1 MSQCATALRY
11 FWFPSLLTAQ
21 VINFWLTW
29 EITKL
34 ALLFE
39 VFDQMKLCC
48 LPAYAK
54 INLSLRVVGKRADGF
69 HELDTYFLQ
78 IDLADKLFFE
88 TTAADDFALSCNWTN
103 VPVDETNLC
112 VRAYRLM
119 SQAVGKQMGVQLHLE
134 KHIPMG
140 AGMGGGSSDA
150 AVTLVALNHLMGGP
164 LSAKSLFELAE
175 QLGSDVPF
183 FLHGGICHGAGRG
196 EILTPLPSLPNLYL
210 LLITPGIELS
220 TRLVYQ
226 NLKIGLTTTHENTI
240 FADLNYDVKKSYEQ
254 HRGGRNDLEPW
265 VLQTFPA
272 LAQIK
277 ECLLD
282 TKALGACMT
291 GSGSAFFGLYN
302 SSEEIVAAQKLLQ
315 KEHSTFIARPV
326 KCGMK
331 ELLALL
337 NQTDVFVS

>member
-1 MSQCATALRY
+1 
-11 FWFPSLLTAQ
+11 
-21 VINFWLTW
+21 
-29 EITKL
+29 
-34 ALLFE
+34 
-39 VFDQMKLCC
+39 MKRFC

-54 INLSLRVVGKRADGF
+54 INLSLRVVGKRADGY

-88 TTAADDFALSCNWTN
+88 LTSADEFTLSCNWAD
-103 VPVDETNLC
+103 VPLDETNLC
-112 VRAYRLM
+112 SRAFRLV
-119 SQAVGKQMGVQLHLE
+119 SQAVGKCVGVRLHLE
-134 KHIPMG
+134 KNIPMG

-150 AVTLVALNHLMGGP
+150 AVTLIALNHLTGGQ
-164 LSAKSLFELAE
+164 LSDRELFRLAE

-183 FLHGGICHGAGRG
+183 FLQGGFCHGAGRG
-196 EILTPLPSLPNLYL
+196 EILTPLPSLPGIHL
-210 LLITPGIELS
+210 LIITPGIELS
-220 TRLVYQ
+220 TKLVYQ

-277 ECLLD
+277 QRLLD

-302 SSEEIVAAQKLLQ
+302 SSKEAQTAQKLLQ
-315 KEHSTFIARPV
+315 EEYPTYIARPV
-326 KCGMK
+326 KCGMQ
-331 ELLALL
+331 ELLKLL
-337 NQTDVFVS
+337 NQTDVFVG